1 MSNSSDSNKI
11 IISNNIRSNVE
22 TPRLRSTPRVRQ
34 VYWVEFPN
42 ENVPPEFKGEH
53 PGLVVRAAKH
63 LRDAC
68 VVLPIT
74 SAKQKIGT
82 HFHQLSKNPNP
93 KGEMDGL
100 ISYVVCDH
108 MYTVHMIRM
117 RPLLTIQGN
126 PTFPKV
132 GQEDFNEI
140 CQKVKKAFHN
150 LF

>member
-1 MSNSSDSNKI
+1 MSNYSDGKKIISSSD
-11 IISNNIRSNVE
+11 IRSNKRSR
-22 TPRLRSTPRVRQ
+22 RLRSVPRVRQ

-42 ENVPPEFKGEH
+42 ENIPPEFKGEH

-74 SAKQKIGT
+74 SATQRIGT
-82 HFHQLSKNPNP
+82 HFHQLRINPNP
-93 KGEMDGL
+93 NGEMEGL

-108 MYTVHMIRM
+108 MYTVNIIRM
-117 RPLLTIQGN
+117 RPLLSIN
-126 PTFPKV
+126 KSPIFPKV
-132 GQEDFNEI
+132 NEEDFNEI
-140 CQKVKKAFHN
+140 CEKVKKAFHN

>member
-1 MSNSSDSNKI
+1 MSDSSDDKKIINSSD
-11 IISNNIRSNVE
+11 IRSDE
-22 TPRLRSTPRVRQ
+22 TLYRLSSTPRVRQ

-42 ENVPPEFKGEH
+42 DNIPPEFKGEH

-63 LRDAC
+63 LKDAC

-74 SAKQKIGT
+74 SANQIIGT
-82 HFHQLSKNPNP
+82 HFHQLRKNPNP
-93 KGEMDGL
+93 KGERDKL

-108 MYTVHMIRM
+108 MYTVHLIRM
-117 RPLLTIQGN
+117 RPLLTIKGE

-132 GQEDFNEI
+132 NQDDFDEI
-140 CQKVKKAFHN
+140 CEKVKKAFHH